1 MHDRSELRGWAL
13 PRLYAVVDADAC
25 TRAGREPL
33 AVADAFLAGGATLLQ
48 WRAKSWESGPLY
60 EAAAALVAR
69 AGAAARI
76 VVNDRADVA
85 ALIGAAGVHLGQ
97 DDLPV
102 AAARAIC
109 GPAAL
114 IGLSTHTDE
123 QLAAALAEPVSY
135 VAVGPVF
142 ATTTKDTGYDPLG
155 LAGVERR
162 ARQAAARGIPLVAI
176 GGISLDRAPAVID
189 AGASAVCVISD
200 LLVGNPATRVAAY
213 LRALG

>member
-1 MHDRSELRGWAL
+1 MAE
-13 PRLYAVVDADAC
+13 
-25 TRAGREPL
+25 
-33 AVADAFLAGGATLLQ
+33 
-48 WRAKSWESGPLY
+48 
-60 EAAAALVAR
+60 ALVAR
-69 AGAAARI
+69 AGARARI
-76 VVNDRADVA
+76 IVNDRADVA
-85 ALIGAAGVHLGQ
+85 ALTGAAGVHLGQ
-97 DDLPV
+97 DDLP
-102 AAARAIC
+102 AADARTIC

-142 ATTTKDTGYDPLG
+142 ATTTKDTGYEALA

-200 LLVGNPATRVAAY
+200 LLVGDPATRVAAY